1 MKAQIGVKAAY
12 RVAESPAPIYM
23 AGICI
28 GSACAAAVI
37 LFLLGA
43 LAL

>member
-23 AGICI
+23 AGLCI
-28 GSACAAAVI
+28 GVACAVAMI
-37 LFLLGA
+37 LLFLGA
-43 LAL
+43 LT

>member
-12 RVAESPAPIYM
+12 RVAESPAPIYV
-23 AGICI
+23 AGLCI
-28 GSACAAAVI
+28 GIACATTVV